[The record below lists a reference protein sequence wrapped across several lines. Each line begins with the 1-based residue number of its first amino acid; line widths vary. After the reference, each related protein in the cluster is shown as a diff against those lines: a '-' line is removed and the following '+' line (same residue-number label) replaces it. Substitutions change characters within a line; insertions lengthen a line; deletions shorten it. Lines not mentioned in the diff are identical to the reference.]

1 MIGRECHGTGQ
12 HACLTDLHGGHAAMA
27 RIAYRIIWR
36 AGGPGAVVSPVVTA
50 LSAAERRAVTR
61 VARARA
67 VVRWRQDRLTR
78 QGAP

>member
-1 MIGRECHGTGQ
+1 
-12 HACLTDLHGGHAAMA
+12 MA